1 MTNLFTM
8 NTTKPRKAT
17 QVAEYLEQLIA
28 RGHWPLGSRLPA
40 ERQLAE
46 QLAVSRPSVREALQQ
61 LISKGMLESRV
72 GGGTYVLSIKP
83 VGFSDPLLTLF
94 RENPEYRFDVLEIRH
109 ALEGNAAW
117 YAALRS
123 TDEDKARIHT
133 CFEHMLA
140 LHGDPDP
147 MQEAKADAAFH
158 LAIVEASH
166 NLVLLY
172 VMRSL
177 FDLLQNSISHN
188 LDKLYTQ
195 PRVFEPLSQQHR
207 ELMEAV
213 LAGEPERARQAAEN
227 HLSFVEDSLKTIDAD
242 EARKVRSLRHLAR

>member
-1 MTNLFTM
+1 M
-8 NTTKPRKAT
+8 NTSKPRKAT

-28 RGHWPLGSRLPA
+28 RGHWTLGSRLPA

-123 TDEDKARIHT
+123 TDEDKARIQT

-140 LHGDPDP
+140 VHGDPDP

-227 HLSFVEDSLKTIDAD
+227 HLSFVEDSLKMIDAD

>member
-1 MTNLFTM
+1 MTSI
-8 NTTKPRKAT
+8 KPRKAV
-17 QVAEYLEQLIA
+17 QIAEHLEQLLA
-28 RGHWPLGSRLPA
+28 KGHWALGARLPA
-40 ERQLAE
+40 ERQLAA
-46 QLAVSRPSVREALQQ
+46 QLAVSRPSLREALQQ

-72 GGGTYVLSIKP
+72 GGGTYVLSTKP
-83 VGFSDPLLTLF
+83 IGFVDPLLTLF

-123 TDEDKARIHT
+123 TDEDKASIQA
-133 CFEHMLA
+133 CYENMMQ
-140 LHGDPDP
+140 LHGSLDP
-147 MQEAKADAAFH
+147 MNEARADATFH

-166 NLVLLY
+166 NLVLLH

-195 PRVFEPLSQQHR
+195 ARVFEPLSQQHR
-207 ELMEAV
+207 ELMDAI
-213 LAGEPERARQAAEN
+213 LASDPERARQAAEA
-227 HLSFVEDSLKTIDAD
+227 HLVFVEDSLKMIDAD
-242 EARKVRSLRHLAR
+242 EARKQRSLRHLSR

>member
-1 MTNLFTM
+1 MS
-8 NTTKPRKAT
+8 TTKPRKAT
-17 QVAEYLEQLIA
+17 QVAEHLGHLLA
-28 RGHWPLGSRLPA
+28 SGHWPLGTRLPA

-72 GGGTYVLSIKP
+72 GGGTYVLSNKP
-83 VGFSDPLLTLF
+83 IGFSDPLLTLF

-123 TDEDKARIHT
+123 TDEDKERIRV
-133 CFEHMLA
+133 CFEQMLA
-140 LHGDPDP
+140 VHGDPDP
-147 MQEAKADAAFH
+147 MQEAQADASFH
-158 LAIVEASH
+158 LAIVEGSH
-166 NLVLLY
+166 NLVLLH

-213 LAGEPERARQAAEN
+213 LAGEPERSRQAAEQ
-227 HLSFVEDSLKTIDAD
+227 HLAFVEDSLKSIDAD
-242 EARKVRSLRHLAR
+242 EARKLRSLRHLSR

>member
-1 MTNLFTM
+1 MKKVRLTEHI
-8 NTTKPRKAT
+8 T
-17 QVAEYLEQLIA
+17 QELEQLIT
-28 RGHWPLGSRLPA
+28 GGEFQLGDRLPA
-40 ERQLAE
+40 ERVLAE
-46 QLAVSRPSVREALQQ
+46 QYGVSRPSVREAIQT
-61 LISKGMLESRV
+61 LISKGLLASKR
-72 GGGTYVLSIKP
+72 GGGTFVINTKP
-83 VGFSDPLLTLF
+83 MLGNFAMLELF
-94 RENPEYRFDVLEIRH
+94 REHPEYRFDVLEIRH

-123 TDEDKARIHT
+123 TPEDKAQIQV
-133 CFEHMLA
+133 CFERMLA

-166 NLVLLY
+166 NLVLLH

-177 FDLLQNSISHN
+177 FELLQNSISHN

-213 LAGEPERARQAAEN
+213 LAGDPERARQAAEN
-227 HLSFVEDSLKTIDAD
+227 HLSFVEESLKTIDAD
-242 EARKVRSLRHLAR
+242 EARKVRSLRHLSR